1 MAHTANDRP
10 DIVDAIS
17 LLARERDISEEML
30 LSTVEE
36 ACKAAFRKNCKN
48 TGAPMNLSVV
58 IARKKPVQVFARKI
72 VVDPDEIEDEGQQI
86 TIADAQDISP
96 NYQIGDIVEIDL
108 EAGTVTGPNGVIQSN
123 PLSESVL
130 KTLEYGGLIP
140 RVRAELGI
148 E

>member
-1 MAHTANDRP
+1 MF
-10 DIVDAIS
+10 V
-17 LLARERDISEEML
+17 
-30 LSTVEE
+30 
-36 ACKAAFRKNCKN
+36 
-48 TGAPMNLSVV
+48 
-58 IARKKPVQVFARKI
+58 
-72 VVDPDEIEDEGQQI
+72 
-86 TIADAQDISP
+86 ADAV
-96 NYQIGDIVEIDL
+96 NELKTGDIVEIDL

>member
-1 MAHTANDRP
+1 MNIQEINGAWNLYYAPEKAGQPETYNP
-10 DIVDAIS
+10 D
-17 LLARERDISEEML
+17 LLNNWHKIPA
-30 LSTVEE
+30 
-36 ACKAAFRKNCKN
+36 
-48 TGAPMNLSVV
+48 
-58 IARKKPVQVFARKI
+58 QV
-72 VVDPDEIEDEGQQI
+72 PG
-86 TIADAQDISP
+86 
-96 NYQIGDIVEIDL
+96 NVEIDL